1 MAKHFWWYRRLFI
14 ALVAIGLVGMLLARP
29 QPVCASL
36 SQQDHDDLTESLQN
50 VSTGWV
56 QEHVDRANSI
66 LSKPEYTSAD
76 WQEFFGEYFGTN
88 PLTDHLREY
97 LGYPVFW
104 WFDDNVHLKLQ
115 NGLVPPLKTEIQ
127 EIVAAHA
134 ADLGSALEADPN
146 MRQTLFNAHRFF
158 NDMFNL
164 GVLAEAT
171 QTEIYDFYTGHVNAY
186 SQLWK
191 STVTIDTISQPY
203 VAAVRAQIYMNL
215 GDAPPLTPARK
226 TEISQTIELNGAY
239 ATLWT
244 DYTVLLIDNN
254 GLDQTQ
260 LEVIHAY
267 LGMLPA
273 GIHDLRYITVNSL
286 LGNEGTHYE
295 WLANSAGVNIFDIG
309 VGVWREN
316 GFPDDVSPAYA
327 DLFSLVLAHEV
338 NHRVDRTFTRANPHL
353 AQRRDDLIAA
363 AGTDQM
369 NYLRSMI
376 EDGFF
381 VNAPQEFFASI
392 ANQWFADS
400 AHTLELG
407 LVRWN
412 NGYQHP
418 INQFLFF
425 AEVYSQG
432 GNTVP
437 FYTMDEEGNLSRT
450 DIPVCRDVYGHICT
464 LAVDGNTYRFLLN
477 SEGDV
482 LAWLAHKVYLPLLRK

>member
-1 MAKHFWWYRRLFI
+1 MPNDCRLYRLLH
-14 ALVAIGLVGMLLARP
+14 ALIVIGLFGMLLSRP
-29 QPVCASL
+29 QLAYASL
-36 SQQDHDDLTESLQN
+36 SPEDHDDLTESLLIL
-50 VSTGWV
+50 STGWV

-66 LSKPEYTSAD
+66 LSKAEYTSAD
-76 WQEFFGEYFGTN
+76 WHEFFSEYFSTN
-88 PLTDHLREY
+88 PFTDHLRNY

-104 WFDDNVHLKLQ
+104 WFDDDVHLKLQ
-115 NGLVPPLKTEIQ
+115 TGLVLPLETKIQ
-127 EIVAAHA
+127 DIVAVHA
-134 ADLGSALEADPN
+134 ADLGSALETDTN
-146 MRQTLFNAHRFF
+146 LRQTLFNSHRFF
-158 NDMFNL
+158 NHMFNV
-164 GVLAEAT
+164 GVIAEGT
-171 QTEIYDFYTGHVNAY
+171 RTEIYNFYSGHVGTY
-186 SQLWK
+186 PLLWK
-191 STVTIDTISQPY
+191 STVTIDTSSQRY

-215 GDAPPLTPARK
+215 GDALPLVPARK
-226 TEISQTIELNGAY
+226 ADISQTIELSGTY

-260 LEVIHAY
+260 LDVVRAY
-267 LGMLPA
+267 LAVLPT

-295 WLANSAGVNIFDIG
+295 WLANSTGVNIFDTS
-309 VGVWREN
+309 VGTWTGN
-316 GFPDDVSPAYA
+316 SFPDDVSPVYTDA
-327 DLFSLVLAHEV
+327 FSLVLAHEV
-338 NHRVDRTFTRANPHL
+338 NHRVDATFTRTDPHL

-363 AGTDQM
+363 AGPDHM
-369 NYLRSMI
+369 NYLRSMF

-392 ANQWFADS
+392 SNQWFADT

-412 NGYQHP
+412 NGYSHP

-432 GNTVP
+432 GNTVQ
-437 FYTMDEEGNLSRT
+437 FYTMDEEAHISRT
-450 DIPVCRDVYGHICT
+450 DIPVLRDIYGHICT
-464 LAVDGNTYRFLLN
+464 LTVDGNTYRLLLN

-482 LAWLAHKVYLPLLRK
+482 LHLLTHTVYLPLLRK